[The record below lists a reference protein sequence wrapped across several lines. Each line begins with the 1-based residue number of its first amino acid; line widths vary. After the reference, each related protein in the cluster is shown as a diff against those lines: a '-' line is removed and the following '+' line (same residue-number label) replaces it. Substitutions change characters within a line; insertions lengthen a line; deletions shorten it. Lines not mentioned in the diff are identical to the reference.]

1 MRDELL
7 NGELFT
13 SVIEAQLLTN
23 KYRHDYNRT
32 LSA

>member
-1 MRDELL
+1 L

-23 KYRHDYNRT
+23 KYRSDYNQT
-32 LSA
+32 LGA